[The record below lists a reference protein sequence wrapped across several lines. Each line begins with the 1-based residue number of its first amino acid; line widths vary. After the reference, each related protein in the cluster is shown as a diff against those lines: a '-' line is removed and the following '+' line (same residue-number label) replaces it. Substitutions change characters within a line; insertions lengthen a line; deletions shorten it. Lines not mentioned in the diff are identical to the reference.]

1 MPVYL
6 GVHMATVMAGEEECV
21 MKMRRI
27 ARDALQKELLKQYGE
42 LAVGF
47 GEVKHI
53 KIDRL
58 QMCVQNAVVVGLTQ
72 MFP

>member
-6 GVHMATVMAGEEECV
+6 GAHMATVMAGEEECV

-27 ARDALQKELLKQYGE
+27 PRDELQKELLKQYGE

-47 GEVKHI
+47 GEVKDM
-53 KIDRL
+53 KIGRL
-58 QMCVQNAVVVGLTQ
+58 EMCVQNAVVVGLTE